1 MVRCRTCGS
10 RGVIRTSWTP
20 TNPGRRFFGCSKR
33 GTNCG
38 IIDWYDPPMCDRAVQ
53 IIPGLLRRIN
63 QLQQTIADYQ
73 APETNVEE
81 IADYQAQEVNVEEIA
96 HYPAHAPNVEN
107 HGDYQREARRMKMFF
122 VAMNVVLVDAFCG
135 NECCFS
141 RCILLTAKG

>member
-122 VAMNVVLVDAFCG
+122 VAMNVVLVDAFC
-135 NECCFS
+135 
-141 RCILLTAKG
+141 

>member
-1 MVRCRTCGS
+1 
-10 RGVIRTSWTP
+10 
-20 TNPGRRFFGCSKR
+20 

-38 IIDWYDPPMCDRAVQ
+38 IIDWYDPPMCDRVVQ

-63 QLQQTIADYQ
+63 KLQQT
-73 APETNVEE
+73 

-96 HYPAHAPNVEN
+96 HYPAHASNVEN

-135 NECCFS
+135 NEREGIPPA
-141 RCILLTAKG
+141 RCGRG